1 MREEVCATP
10 RCTEPPESS
19 SPESSLCVA
28 CWALRV
34 AASRPGVQKQLV
46 VGAVKAASK
55 DAHRAARV
63 DLVVDAIGSIGWQAL
78 SVGEPGVRSKPV
90 AHAVFAPRDDVSKDA
105 AHALAAA
112 LAPVVRSP
120 SGLTG
125 YAAADFLVGC
135 VEFADA
141 ADAGDSNKRK
151 EHVRLAVAAYHAVAE
166 AVAAAAEVEPG
177 AMED

>member
-1 MREEVCATP
+1 MTAYDVWASGGVALVLTWQEKASASEVAIP
-10 RCTEPPESS
+10 LPPVGSGLPLL
-19 SPESSLCVA
+19 SP
-28 CWALRV
+28 
-34 AASRPGVQKQLV
+34 PQ
-46 VGAVKAASK
+46 
-55 DAHRAARV
+55 
-63 DLVVDAIGSIGWQAL
+63 
-78 SVGEPGVRSKPV
+78 PKPV

-112 LAPVVRSP
+112 LAPVVSSP

-125 YAAADFLVGC
+125 YAAADFPVGC

-151 EHVRLAVAAYHAVAE
+151 EHVRLAVAAYHAAAE